1 MTLADVIASTTWAEV
16 KAALRWLFPHEMA
29 QLPGY
34 RQVFWELRQMK
45 PAPDPM
51 RISIEL
57 QLWAGDGEDSI
68 PEVVGRD
75 GTLNRDLKDFKY
87 LEKHAHSEYGAEE
100 VRWSITLLPRR
111 NWLGMKIESATLRM
125 YPLPQIIAYCLN
137 DMTFHGFS
145 EAENRAVSEELK
157 RRVEEI
163 EAMSQ
168 EERDRKL
175 IPAEKLLA
183 DLKSKYGLRD

>member
-16 KAALRWLFPHEMA
+16 KAALRWLFPHEMG
-29 QLPGY
+29 QMPGY

-45 PAPDPM
+45 PEPDPM
-51 RISIEL
+51 RISVEL
-57 QLWAGDGEDSI
+57 QLLAGDDEDSI

-75 GTLNRDLKDFKY
+75 GTLNRDLEDFKF
-87 LEKHAHSEYGAEE
+87 LGKHANAEYGAEE
-100 VRWSITLLPRR
+100 VRWSLSLRPRR
-111 NWLGMKIESATLRM
+111 NWLGMRIESATLRM

-145 EAENRAVSEELK
+145 EAENRAVSEEL
-157 RRVEEI
+157 RRRFAEI

-168 EERDRKL
+168 EERDEKL
-175 IPAEKLLA
+175 IPAEKVLA
-183 DLKSKYGLRD
+183 DLKSKFGLRD